1 MEKYCSIT
9 MAPSE
14 DKSFNYFPEIA
25 KFLSKWS
32 ASEGCARV
40 FLGSCYYNMWH
51 CSFLFCPI
59 GHIYYTLDL
68 EGFFFIFY
76 FLRLVLASVDCVVW
90 PSNAA
95 YLNGVVKSMQSLLA
109 MSPLH
114 GGHLQMPVHHG
125 QTVATALLKHTR
137 HLQDSCLTAGLD
149 ITNQVSIYF
158 DQNSQQHQGDKRRLM
173 HPCHFLSSTSH
184 ENCFWMDSAPVQTGI
199 IGPCRLI
206 RVQDMI
212 GYDQDTRPGAAAR
225 LEQMLARVLTRFNFF
240 RVGLVS
246 LGFLIHGFDALFS
259 MFTKRVLV
267 DHLRKGVLGHLD
279 IVQNF
284 VNNPNLKEGD
294 IVIWVDLLPNRLVVS
309 NK

>member
-1 MEKYCSIT
+1 

-212 GYDQDTRPGAAAR
+212 GYDQDTPRSSCSPGADAR
-225 LEQMLARVLTRFNFF
+225 KSFNSVQFF
-240 RVGLVS
+240 SCGLGKPS
-246 LGFLIHGFDALFS
+246 FLDS
-259 MFTKRVLV
+259 
-267 DHLRKGVLGHLD
+267 
-279 IVQNF
+279 
-284 VNNPNLKEGD
+284 
-294 IVIWVDLLPNRLVVS
+294 WV
-309 NK
+309 

>member
-1 MEKYCSIT
+1 
-9 MAPSE
+9 
-14 DKSFNYFPEIA
+14 
-25 KFLSKWS
+25 
-32 ASEGCARV
+32 
-40 FLGSCYYNMWH
+40 
-51 CSFLFCPI
+51 
-59 GHIYYTLDL
+59 
-68 EGFFFIFY
+68 
-76 FLRLVLASVDCVVW
+76 
-90 PSNAA
+90 
-95 YLNGVVKSMQSLLA
+95 
-109 MSPLH
+109 
-114 GGHLQMPVHHG
+114 MPVHHG

-246 LGFLIHGFDALFS
+246 LAFLIHGFDALFS
-259 MFTKRVLV
+259 MFNQEGACRSSEERSPGT
-267 DHLRKGVLGHLD
+267 LGHCAKLRE
-279 IVQNF
+279 Q
-284 VNNPNLKEGD
+284 PQPEGGGHR
-294 IVIWVDLLPNRLVVS
+294 DLGRS
-309 NK
+309 FAKQARCFQ